1 MGKRRCRI
9 CQKFLSDYN
18 PGKECLHHFEKR
30 DESGYGVMT
39 VCSSRKDI
47 GLITLLKE
55 QGWYDEEMKRK

>member
-1 MGKRRCRI
+1 MEKRRCRI
-9 CQKFLSDYN
+9 CKKFLSDYN
-18 PGKECLHHFEKR
+18 PRSECWHHEEKP

-55 QGWYDEEMKRK
+55 QGWYDDDMGKE